1 MVGFSSN
8 WMTLKEAQ
16 DNQLGCGDR
25 PDYFT
30 TVATVLMVKSENS
43 LYKACPTAECNKK
56 VGSSPFIMKQPNI
69 VWNIIIMLTVCSRHV
84 HLAC

>member
-1 MVGFSSN
+1 MVSGLSSN

-16 DNQLGCGDR
+16 ENQLGCGEK

-30 TVATVLMVKSENS
+30 SVATVLMVRSENS

-56 VGSSPFIMKQPNI
+56 VGYFHHNVMY
-69 VWNIIIMLTVCSRHV
+69 TVCRQCRHTTIIRRGE
-84 HLAC
+84 CDM

>member
-1 MVGFSSN
+1 MSTN

-16 DNQLGCGDR
+16 ENQLGCGDK

-30 TVATVLMVKSENS
+30 SVATVLIVRSENS

-56 VGSSPFIMKQPNI
+56 VGTFP
-69 VWNIIIMLTVCSRHV
+69 VTVKPVITHTCIQFLKPVYSV
-84 HLAC
+84 NQNMSCLK